1 MDYHSVDFTFK
12 YCIVCERRF
21 RLAADWKHQN
31 KGDILD
37 RRGKIRPNVQRSKVE
52 QKGIKNSEETQG
64 FGLSGHRVRSTLPV
78 VQGEEGAQQL

>member
-1 MDYHSVDFTFK
+1 
-12 YCIVCERRF
+12 
-21 RLAADWKHQN
+21 
-31 KGDILD
+31 
-37 RRGKIRPNVQRSKVE
+37 VQRSKVE